1 VKVDDMEARIR
12 SVCLVVLT
20 VIAVAAAIYWL
31 KPVLIPFV
39 LAVFVVL
46 LLSPVIDLQ
55 IKYLRMPQPL
65 ALVTTLLLV
74 IVLFGAVALLVTT
87 SINQL
92 AANAGAYEQQV
103 SLLLERASE
112 KLPDG
117 IERLV
122 PEGDLKTLVRIPTS
136 TIGAFLARTTNAILG
151 LVSQSFVVFIFVMFL
166 LLGGGGWARQET
178 GTVAEVLGSIRR
190 FLVVMAGISSATGL
204 LVGSTL
210 MLLDVPLAIVFGLL
224 AFMLN
229 FIPTMGSVIATLLP
243 LPVVI
248 ISPEI
253 STTTAVLAIGVPAV
267 IQLVVGNI
275 IAPKV
280 MGDSLDLHPVA
291 ILMALIFWGM
301 LWGIVGMLLAA
312 PITGVIKLLLSK
324 IPSMKPAAEIMAGR
338 ISRESPTVFAEP
350 G

>member
-1 VKVDDMEARIR
+1 
-12 SVCLVVLT
+12 
-20 VIAVAAAIYWL
+20 
-31 KPVLIPFV
+31 
-39 LAVFVVL
+39 
-46 LLSPVIDLQ
+46 
-55 IKYLRMPQPL
+55 
-65 ALVTTLLLV
+65 
-74 IVLFGAVALLVTT
+74 
-87 SINQL
+87 
-92 AANAGAYEQQV
+92 
-103 SLLLERASE
+103 
-112 KLPDG
+112 
-117 IERLV
+117 
-122 PEGDLKTLVRIPTS
+122 
-136 TIGAFLARTTNAILG
+136 
-151 LVSQSFVVFIFVMFL
+151 
-166 LLGGGGWARQET
+166 
-178 GTVAEVLGSIRR
+178 
-190 FLVVMAGISSATGL
+190 
-204 LVGSTL
+204 

-248 ISPEI
+248 ITPEI
-253 STTTAVLAIGVPAV
+253 STTTAVLAIGVPAL